1 MANRE
6 ESIRVILDDLICQR
20 RRIEQ
25 TRADEGLRHANRL
38 SIIYWQ
44 WQLSRAVDRAGR
56 SRRGCVAGRRVL
68 VPVSSVA
75 WTEG

>member
-6 ESIRVILDDLICQR
+6 ERIRVILDDLICQR

-25 TRADEGLRHANRL
+25 TRADEGLRQANRL

-44 WQLSRAVDRAGR
+44 WQLSRAVAEQAHRNA
-56 SRRGCVAGRRVL
+56 A
-68 VPVSSVA
+68 A
-75 WTEG
+75 